1 MSTRLTVYR
10 ASAGSGKTFTLA
22 VQYIK
27 LLIAAAGGT
36 TYRHILAVTFTNKAT
51 AEMKDRILQQLYGI
65 WKNLPSSQRYLDA
78 LRTELR
84 QDDPGQLTDEEIRQR
99 AGRALRNI
107 LHDYSRFRV
116 ETIDSFFQSVL
127 KNLAHELSLTA
138 NLQVDLN
145 DKDMLGHAVD
155 SIMGRLHLQPRTLSW
170 ILEYVDDRIRND
182 ERWDVSRET
191 KDFARWIFSPAYLAG
206 SEALRAVL
214 DDDKRMAAYR
224 RKLQEIKAS
233 ATDTLTSAVTHF
245 RDELEARGLVCT
257 DFKTGSTLNTY
268 LNALVEKG
276 FEAEFKP
283 TLQKYLEDP
292 ENMLVAAKR
301 TRKEWLEA
309 AAYFQGLLQEIRDF
323 QLSLAEDFNTASL
336 ALKHLNPL
344 RLLGCIDEEVTSL
357 TNETNRFLLAKTPIL
372 LNDLI
377 DESDT
382 PFIFEKMGTEFHHV
396 MIDEFQDTST
406 LQWKNFKILLLENL
420 AGGGSNL
427 LVGDVK
433 QSIYRWRNG
442 DWTILNNIGEEM
454 KAQRPLVR
462 QLLYNYRS
470 ERRIINFN
478 NAVFE
483 KAARVLDDLHPEGAR
498 IRLSEAYQDVKQ
510 ECPAGKKD
518 EGYVCARFYPNK
530 RKTAEYDWEAL
541 MLEDLCQQVTEL
553 HRAGVAYSQMAILLR
568 QRKHAAP
575 VVACF
580 AERLPDVKL
589 VSDEAFRLSSSVGV
603 NMLIAA
609 LRVLD
614 DPDDKVSLAYLAL
627 HYRHDIL
634 QQAPDLNHVLLT
646 ENPAEGLPEAF
657 TADAERLRLMP
668 LYELQEE
675 LFRLFALQQ
684 LDKQDAYFF
693 AYFDQVTAYLQD
705 NPSDIRSFLAFWD
718 DQLAAQTIPS
728 GEMEGIRIFTI
739 HKSKGLQ
746 FHTVFIPYCHWDV
759 ERDKNLASSNDLL
772 WCAPDKEPYN
782 ELPLIPVS
790 PCGQMKNSI
799 FRNDYE
805 EEHLQRRVDA
815 LNTLYVALTRAEKN
829 LYVWAKAK
837 PEMTESGTVG
847 DLLYA
852 ALPTDLPGAVLEE
865 EDITT
870 FTYGSPVG
878 SREATGGPG
887 DNRMEPTYANLPVK
901 MQSFASRIE
910 FKQSNRSEKFIRQ
923 TGDDD
928 TPPDTA
934 DAAGQNTYIRQ
945 GKLLHYIFSTL
956 HTADE
961 LEAVLQQC
969 ESEGILG
976 REIQKER
983 LRRWVTKGLE
993 RPMIADWFSG
1003 RYRLYN
1009 ECSILSTDAETGEC
1023 VVRRPD
1029 RVMTNDREI
1038 IVTDFKFGTPRPEY
1052 HDQVREYMHLLQQM
1066 EPRKAVKGYLWFV
1079 YTNKIEEIKG

>member
-1 MSTRLTVYR
+1 MHSRLTVYR

-27 LLIAAAGGT
+27 LLIATAGGT
-36 TYRHILAVTFTNKAT
+36 NYRHILAVTFTNKAT

-65 WKNLPSSQRYLDA
+65 WKSIPSSHRYLEA
-78 LRTELR
+78 LKAELAR
-84 QDDPGQLTDEEIRQR
+84 DGLNGLTDEDIRLR

-145 DKDMLGHAVD
+145 DKEMLGHAVD
-155 SIMGRLHLQPRTLSW
+155 SIMSRLHLEPRTLSW
-170 ILEYVDDRIRND
+170 ILEYVDDRINND
-182 ERWDVSRET
+182 DRWDVSRET
-191 KDFARWIFSPAYLAG
+191 KDFARWIFSPDYLAG

-214 DDDKRMAAYR
+214 DNDKRMLAYR
-224 RKLQEIKAS
+224 RKLHEIKAG
-233 ATDTLTSAVTHF
+233 TMDTLTSAVAHF
-245 RDELEARGLVCT
+245 REELETRGLVCT
-257 DFKTGSTLNTY
+257 DFKTGATLNTY
-268 LNALVEKG
+268 LNALTEKG
-276 FEAEFKP
+276 FDADFKP
-283 TLQKYLEDP
+283 TLQKYLESP
-292 ENMLVAAKR
+292 ENMLVAAKKKDR
-301 TRKEWLEA
+301 QWLDA
-309 AAYFQGLLQEIRDF
+309 AAHFQELLQEIRNF
-323 QLSLAEDFNTASL
+323 QLSLAEDYNTASL

-372 LNDLI
+372 LNNLI
-377 DESDT
+377 EESDA
-382 PFIFEKMGTEFHHV
+382 PFIFEKMGTEFHYV

-406 LQWKNFKILLLENL
+406 LQWRNFKILLLENL
-420 AGGGSNL
+420 AGGGNNL

-454 KAQRPLVR
+454 KAHRPLIR
-462 QLLYNYRS
+462 QLAYNYRS

-478 NAVFE
+478 NAVFDN
-483 KAARVLDDLHPEGAR
+483 AARLLDGLHPNAR
-498 IRLSEAYQDVKQ
+498 LKISEAYKDVKQ
-510 ECPAGKKD
+510 ECPAGKKN
-518 EGYVCARFYPNK
+518 EGYVCACFYPNK
-530 RKTAEYDWEAL
+530 RKTAECDWEAL
-541 MLEDLCQQVTEL
+541 MLENLCDRVSEL
-553 HRAGVAYSQMAILLR
+553 HRAGVDYSQMAILLR

-575 VVACF
+575 VVARF

-589 VSDEAFRLSSSVGV
+589 VSDEAFRLSSSTGV

-609 LRVLD
+609 LHVLD

-627 HYRHDIL
+627 HYRHDIQ
-634 QQAPDLNHVLLT
+634 QQALDLNEVLIAQ
-646 ENPAEGLPEAF
+646 NPDEHLPETF
-657 TADAERLRLMP
+657 TAATERLRLMP

-675 LFRLFALQQ
+675 LFRLFSLEK
-684 LDKQDAYFF
+684 LEKQDAYLF

-705 NPSDIRSFLAFWD
+705 NPSDIHSFLAFWD
-718 DQLAAQTIPS
+718 EQLSAQTIPS

-759 ERDKNLASSNDLL
+759 ERDKNTTLSNDLL
-772 WCAPDKEPYN
+772 WCAPGKEPYN

-799 FRNDYE
+799 FRDAYE

-829 LYVWAKAK
+829 LFVWAKAK
-837 PEMTESGTVG
+837 PEITESGTVG
-847 DLLYA
+847 DLLCA
-852 ALPTDLPGAVLEE
+852 ALPTDLEGAVLEE

-870 FTYGSPVG
+870 FTYGTPVTTQRAAG
-878 SREATGGPG
+878 RET
-887 DNRMEPTYANLPVK
+887 DNRMELSYSNLPVK
-901 MQSFASRIE
+901 MRSFASRIE
-910 FKQSNRSEKFIRQ
+910 FKQSNRSERFICQ
-923 TGDDD
+923 AGDEDMPD
-928 TPPDTA
+928 TPTA
-934 DAAGQNTYIRQ
+934 PEQNTYIRQ

-961 LEAVLQQC
+961 LETVLRQF
-969 ESEGILG
+969 ESEGVLG
-976 REIQKER
+976 KEIQKER
-983 LRRWVTKGLE
+983 LRKWVTKGLE

-1009 ECSILSTDAETGEC
+1009 ECSILSTDAATGEC
-1023 VVRRPD
+1023 IVRRPD
-1029 RVMTNDREI
+1029 RVMTDDREI
-1038 IVTDFKFGTPRPEY
+1038 IVTDFKFGKPRPEY

-1066 EPRKAVKGYLWFV
+1066 EPQKAVKGYLWFV